1 MVKQQWSIITVALI
15 ACLVLAACAAPA
27 PAPAVEPAAAAPAT
41 EAPAA
46 TEVPA
51 ATEAPAATE
60 VVAPAKCVKIANYET
75 SGEKSSMDPSI
86 LYSGGDAPYIYG
98 VYERLVDVTPNF
110 EVVPELAES
119 WESNA
124 DATEWTFHLRSGVKF
139 HDGTELTAKDVV
151 YTFRRILD
159 PATGSSGLGVLSAS
173 ITPDGITA
181 KDNDTVVFKTAEPAV
196 MLPLLLTTKETGIV
210 RDGAK
215 SEDLRVRGNGTGPFM
230 QDTFT
235 PGSDYIKLV
244 ANPSYWQ
251 AGMPKAPCLEIRTIQ
266 EATTATA
273 ALQSGEQDLILQVDS
288 AAVTVLKGDAN
299 ISLLETA
306 AGNSMT
312 FSMFT
317 DTPPFDN
324 VKVRQALKKVIDRKE
339 MVQTVLL
346 GLGEAGADNPI
357 PVSDPLSYLNSQGAP
372 VQDIEGAKKLLVE
385 AGYSTSKPLKF
396 DLYTGEGVPGVNLMS
411 QVFAEQ
417 AAKAG
422 IQVNIIQ
429 TPSESFW
436 DDVWLKQS
444 FVTSAWSRRPVILAE
459 GMAYKCDSKY
469 PETHWCR
476 PEFDKLV
483 AKAGST
489 VDPKERAD
497 TLHQMQQ
504 MITEDGGVIVPMFV
518 HSVSGLRAN
527 CSGWLPHVQNFNH
540 DWSQITCK

>member
-1 MVKQQWSIITVALI
+1 
-15 ACLVLAACAAPA
+15 
-27 PAPAVEPAAAAPAT
+27 
-41 EAPAA
+41 
-46 TEVPA
+46 
-51 ATEAPAATE
+51 
-60 VVAPAKCVKIANYET
+60 
-75 SGEKSSMDPSI
+75 MDPAI
-86 LYSGGDAPYIYG
+86 MYSGGDAPYLYG
-98 VYERLVDVTPNF
+98 VYERLVDVNPNF

-124 DATEWTFHLRSGVKF
+124 QATEWTFRLRSGVKF

-159 PATGSSGLGVLSAS
+159 PATGSSGLGVLSSSLTA
-173 ITPDGITA
+173 DGISA
-181 KDNDTVVFKTAEPAV
+181 KDDYTVVFKTAEPAV
-196 MLPLLLTTKETGIV
+196 MLPILLTTKETPIV

-215 SEDLRVRGNGTGPFM
+215 AEDLRLRGNGTGPFM

-235 PGSDYIKLV
+235 PGNDYVKLV
-244 ANPSYWQ
+244 ANPNYRQ

-288 AAVTVLKGDAN
+288 SAVPALKGDAN
-299 ISLLETA
+299 ITLLETA

-317 DTPPFDN
+317 DTAPFDN
-324 VKVRQALKKVIDRKE
+324 LKVREALKKVIDRKE

-357 PVSDPLSYLNSQGAP
+357 PISDPLSYLNGQAAP

-385 AGYSTSKPLKF
+385 AGYGTSNPLKF

-422 IQVNIIQ
+422 IQINVIQ

-483 AKAGST
+483 AEAAST
-489 VDPKERAD
+489 VDPTLRSEI
-497 TLHQMQQ
+497 LHQMQRT
-504 MITEDGGVIVPMFV
+504 IAEDGGVIIPMFV
-518 HSVSGLRAN
+518 HAVSGLRAN
-527 CSGWLPHVQNFNH
+527 CSGWAPHVQNFNH